1 MAKRAAIYYRVST
14 TDQDVG
20 GQVDELREYADHRGF
35 KVVGEYVDT
44 ASGAT
49 RKRPELDLML
59 GQVRTGKVDIVLVWA
74 FDRFARS
81 TSHLV
86 NTLEEFQQLGVDFI
100 SFRQQIDTSTAA
112 GKLTFTILA
121 GIAEFER
128 EMIRERVKTGMAAA
142 KARGR
147 HVGRRRIPMTKQSK
161 ARSLRSRGMSYREI
175 AKQLGI
181 ATGTALRYA
190 KKTKLNG

>member
-1 MAKRAAIYYRVST
+1 MVKRAAIYYRVST
-14 TDQDVG
+14 TDQNVG
-20 GQVDELREYADHRGF
+20 GQVAELRQYADHRGL
-35 KVVGEYVDT
+35 KVVGEYVDK
-44 ASGAT
+44 ASGAA
-49 RKRPELDLML
+49 RQRPELDRML
-59 GQVRTGKVDIVLVWA
+59 EQVRTGKVDLVLVWA

-112 GKLTFTILA
+112 GKFTFVVLA

-142 KARGR
+142 QARGK
-147 HVGRRRIPMTKQSK
+147 HVGRRQIPLAKQSR
-161 ARSLRSRGMSYREI
+161 ARSLRSGGMSYREI
-175 AKQLGI
+175 AKQLSI
-181 ATGTALRYA
+181 APGTAMRYA
-190 KKTKLNG
+190 KAGRNS